1 MARGLIAP
9 VAAVGAPPEG
19 VCGPRTRIVCA
30 WVYDLTGGDATAAA
44 VADWLLGRPIAIG
57 GVLLAGWVLRW
68 FVRRLVGRG
77 VNRILAQAPVLR
89 RATTSPPRADA
100 NGHLPWDEARR
111 AERARAVATAVSS
124 TLSALVWVVT
134 VIAAAGILG
143 LDVGPILASAGLAGV
158 AIAFGAQSLIRDL
171 LAGVFILLE
180 DHFAIGDEV
189 DLGEGVGVVERMTLR
204 ETVLRDLDGTVWHVR
219 NGEIDRVGN
228 HSQVWSAAMLDITV
242 AHGTDLA
249 TARTVLTAVATEV
262 AATAPFDQE
271 VLEPPEVLGVE
282 ALGADGVTL
291 RLLVKTLAGRQFG
304 LQRAL
309 LEGIAESFRS
319 HGVELGTRELA
330 VRVRRTAPVP
340 PAD

>member
-1 MARGLIAP
+1 
-9 VAAVGAPPEG
+9 VPPEG
-19 VCGPRTRIVCA
+19 VCGPQTRVVCG

-44 VADWLLGRPIAIG
+44 VADWLLGRPIAVG
-57 GVLLAGWVLRW
+57 GVLLGGWILRW
-68 FVRRLVGRG
+68 LARRLVGRG
-77 VNRILAQAPVLR
+77 VNRILAQAPVLGLGAAAAAPG
-89 RATTSPPRADA
+89 AT
-100 NGHLPWDEARR
+100 GHLPWDEARR
-111 AERARAVATAVSS
+111 TERARAVATAVSS
-124 TLSALVWVVT
+124 TLSGLVWVVT
-134 VIAAAGILG
+134 VIAVAGILG

-189 DLGEGVGVVERMTLR
+189 DLGEAFGVVERMTLR

-228 HSQVWSAAMLDITV
+228 HSQVWSAAMVDVTV

-249 TARTVLTAVATEV
+249 AARAVLTAAATEL
-262 AATAPFDQE
+262 AGTPPFDRE

-282 ALGADGVTL
+282 AMSADGITL

-309 LEGIAESFRS
+309 LERIAESFRAQ
-319 HGVELGTRELA
+319 GIVLGPRELT
-330 VRVRRTAPVP
+330 VRVRRPAGLP
-340 PAD
+340 PEV

>member
-1 MARGLIAP
+1 VAHALTAL
-9 VAAVGAPPEG
+9 VAAAPPDG
-19 VCGPRTRIVCA
+19 VCGPQTRVVCA

-44 VADWLLGRPIAIG
+44 VADWLLGRPIAVG
-57 GVLLAGWVLRW
+57 GMLLAGWVLRW
-68 FVRRLVGRG
+68 LVRRLVGRG
-77 VNRILAQAPVLR
+77 VNHILAQAPVLR
-89 RATTSPPRADA
+89 LPAAAAAPGAD
-100 NGHLPWDEARR
+100 GHLPWDEARR
-111 AERARAVATAVSS
+111 TERARAVATAVSS
-124 TLSALVWVVT
+124 TLSGLVWVV
-134 VIAAAGILG
+134 VLIAIAGILG

-189 DLGEGVGVVERMTLR
+189 DLGEAFGVVERMTLR

-228 HSQVWSAAMLDITV
+228 HSQVWSAAMVDVTV

-249 TARTVLTAVATEV
+249 AARAVLTAAATEL
-262 AATAPFDQE
+262 AGTPPFDRE

-282 ALGADGVTL
+282 AMSADGITL

-309 LEGIAESFRS
+309 LERIAESFRAQ
-319 HGVELGTRELA
+319 GIVLGPRELT
-330 VRVRRTAPVP
+330 VRVRRPAGLP
-340 PAD
+340 PQT